1 MQVAGWREDGRL
13 QAQCQEIG
21 QQGQQVQWALLF
33 SRVKRVLSFSVANP
47 SFQNLWLAYKFYNR
61 WSKWSFT
68 PLLIKV
74 SKNPTPGFKWFHSGP
89 CSTAFTITAGSWRSS
104 ASKTFSLGEFVS
116 TSCGGT
122 GGRDTY
128 CGCRCFMLM
137 YLMLC
142 LYMFVYLAYLS
153 LLVWT
158 EPVHLIL
165 KENLPNFLWI
175 DCMITFCNFLSFPR
189 LPVTCLNTQSPRCNR
204 CFTFIE
210 SQARCQWTKEVKKEA
225 D

>member
-1 MQVAGWREDGRL
+1 MRVAGWREDGRL
-13 QAQCQEIG
+13 QAQCRAIG
-21 QQGQQVQWALLF
+21 QQGQQVQWDLLWP
-33 SRVKRVLSFSVANP
+33 RVKRVFYPFLLDVTQASKTCDLPWF
-47 SFQNLWLAYKFYNR
+47 FYNR

-74 SKNPTPGFKWFHSGP
+74 SKNPTPGFTIFHWGP

-137 YLMLC
+137 YLILC
-142 LYMFVYLAYLS
+142 LYMFV
-153 LLVWT
+153 
-158 EPVHLIL
+158 
-165 KENLPNFLWI
+165 
-175 DCMITFCNFLSFPR
+175 
-189 LPVTCLNTQSPRCNR
+189 
-204 CFTFIE
+204 
-210 SQARCQWTKEVKKEA
+210 
-225 D
+225 

>member
-1 MQVAGWREDGRL
+1 MERRRQTPSPMPRNWSTRPASSVRFIVFS
-13 QAQCQEIG
+13 CQKGFI
-21 QQGQQVQWALLF
+21 LF
-33 SRVKRVLSFSVANP
+33 CCQPKVPKPVTCHVFL
-47 SFQNLWLAYKFYNR
+47 YNR

-74 SKNPTPGFKWFHSGP
+74 SKNPTPGFTCFHWGP

-122 GGRDTY
+122 GGRGTY
-128 CGCRCFMLM
+128 CGCRCSMLM

-142 LYMFVYLAYLS
+142 LYMFVYLVYLS

-165 KENLPNFLWI
+165 KEHLPNFIWI

-189 LPVTCLNTQSPRCNR
+189 LPVTCLNTQSPRCNM
-204 CFTFIE
+204 FHIV
-210 SQARCQWTKEVKKEA
+210 SQASCQWN
-225 D
+225 